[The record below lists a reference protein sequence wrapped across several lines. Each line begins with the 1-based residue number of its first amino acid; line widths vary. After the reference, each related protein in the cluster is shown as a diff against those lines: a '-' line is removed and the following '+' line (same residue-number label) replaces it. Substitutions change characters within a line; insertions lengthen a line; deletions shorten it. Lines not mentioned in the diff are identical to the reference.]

1 MLLDDILLIYNSI
14 RGAVVSTIIASIF
27 ALPISYILVFKN
39 FKTKFIIEFFT
50 ILPLGLPPVITGYV
64 LLIIFSPNYFLGS
77 IIYNLTGSTIAFT
90 WVAGSI
96 AASIV
101 SFPLIIRSFQ
111 LGFSS
116 VDRNIIDSAKSLG
129 MTNRLIFTKI
139 IFPISKKGVYAG
151 LLICFARS
159 ISEFGATIVV
169 AGNMPGETQNLA
181 TAIYSSISSLDTNTI
196 VRLSSYSIL
205 LAILSISIHNYL
217 LGRLKWIG

>member
-1 MLLDDILLIYNSI
+1 MLLDDIVLIYNSI
-14 RGAVVSTIIASIF
+14 RGAVLSTIIASVF
-27 ALPISYILVFKN
+27 ALPISYVLVFKN
-39 FKTKFIIEFFT
+39 FKAKFIIEFFT

-64 LLIIFSPNYFLGS
+64 LLIMFSPNYFLGS

-116 VDRNIIDSAKSLG
+116 VDRNIIDSSKSLG

-217 LGRLKWIG
+217 LGRLK

>member
-1 MLLDDILLIYNSI
+1 MLLDDIVLIYNSM
-14 RGAVVSTIIASIF
+14 RGAVLSTMIASIF
-27 ALPISYILVFKN
+27 ALPISYVLVFKN
-39 FKTKFIIEFFT
+39 FKAKFIIEFFT

-116 VDRNIIDSAKSLG
+116 VDRNIIDSSKSLG

-217 LGRLKWIG
+217 LGRLK

>member
-1 MLLDDILLIYNSI
+1 MLVDDIVLIYNSI

-27 ALPISYILVFKN
+27 ALPISYVLVFKN

-217 LGRLKWIG
+217 LGRLK

>member
-1 MLLDDILLIYNSI
+1 MLLDDVALIYNSI
-14 RGAVVSTIIASIF
+14 RGAVFSTIIASII
-27 ALPISYILVFKN
+27 ALPVSYVLVFKN
-39 FKTKFIIEFFT
+39 FKAKFIIELLT

-129 MTNRLIFTKI
+129 MNNRLIFTKI
-139 IFPISKKGVYAG
+139 IFPISKRGVYAG

-169 AGNMPGETQNLA
+169 AGNMPGETQNLS
-181 TAIYSSISSLDTNTI
+181 TAIYSSISSLDTIAI

-205 LAILSISIHNYL
+205 LAILSISLHNYL
-217 LGRLKWIG
+217 LGRLK

>member
-1 MLLDDILLIYNSI
+1 MLLDDIVLIYNSI
-14 RGAVVSTIIASIF
+14 RGAILSTIIASIF
-27 ALPISYILVFKN
+27 ALPISYVLVFKN

-217 LGRLKWIG
+217 LGRLK

>member
-1 MLLDDILLIYNSI
+1 MLLDDIVLIYNSI
-14 RGAVVSTIIASIF
+14 RGAVLSTIIASIF
-27 ALPISYILVFKN
+27 ALPISYVLVFKN
-39 FKTKFIIEFFT
+39 FKAKFIIEFFT

-129 MTNRLIFTKI
+129 MTNRLIFSKI

-151 LLICFARS
+151 LLICFASS

-196 VRLSSYSIL
+196 LRLSSYSIL
-205 LAILSISIHNYL
+205 LAILSISLHNYL
-217 LGRLKWIG
+217 LGRLK

>member
-1 MLLDDILLIYNSI
+1 MLLDDIVLIYNSI
-14 RGAVVSTIIASIF
+14 RGAILSTIIASIF
-27 ALPISYILVFKN
+27 ALPISYVLVFKN
-39 FKTKFIIEFFT
+39 FKVKFIIEFFT

-111 LGFSS
+111 LGLSS

-139 IFPISKKGVYAG
+139 IFPISEKGVYAG

-217 LGRLKWIG
+217 LGRLK

>member
-1 MLLDDILLIYNSI
+1 MLLDDIVLIYNSI
-14 RGAVVSTIIASIF
+14 RGAVVSTIIALIF
-27 ALPISYILVFKN
+27 ALPISYVLVFKN

-205 LAILSISIHNYL
+205 LAILSISLHNYL
-217 LGRLKWIG
+217 LGRLK

>member
-14 RGAVVSTIIASIF
+14 RGAIVSTIIASIF

-217 LGRLKWIG
+217 LGRLK

>member
-1 MLLDDILLIYNSI
+1 MLLDDIVLIYNSI
-14 RGAVVSTIIASIF
+14 RGAVLSTIIASIF
-27 ALPISYILVFKN
+27 ALPISYVLVFKN
-39 FKTKFIIEFFT
+39 FKAKFIIEFFT

-116 VDRNIIDSAKSLG
+116 VDRNIIDSSKSLG

-217 LGRLKWIG
+217 LGRLK

>member
-1 MLLDDILLIYNSI
+1 MLLDDIVLIYNSI
-14 RGAVVSTIIASIF
+14 RGAILSTIIASIF
-27 ALPISYILVFKN
+27 ALPISYVLVFKN
-39 FKTKFIIEFFT
+39 FKVKFIIEFFT

-116 VDRNIIDSAKSLG
+116 VDQNIIDSAKSLG

-217 LGRLKWIG
+217 LGRLK

>member
-1 MLLDDILLIYNSI
+1 MLLDDIVLIYNSM
-14 RGAVVSTIIASIF
+14 RGAVLSTMIASIF
-27 ALPISYILVFKN
+27 ALPISYVLVFKN
-39 FKTKFIIEFFT
+39 FKAKFIIEFFT

-129 MTNRLIFTKI
+129 MTNRLIFSKI

-217 LGRLKWIG
+217 LGRLK

>member
-1 MLLDDILLIYNSI
+1 MLLDDIVLIYNSI
-14 RGAVVSTIIASIF
+14 RGAVLSTIIASIF
-27 ALPISYILVFKN
+27 ALPISYVLVFKN
-39 FKTKFIIEFFT
+39 FKAKFIIEFFT

-64 LLIIFSPNYFLGS
+64 LLIIFSPNYFLGL

-111 LGFSS
+111 LGFSN

-217 LGRLKWIG
+217 LGRLK

>member
-1 MLLDDILLIYNSI
+1 MLIYNSI

-27 ALPISYILVFKN
+27 ALPMSYILVFKN

-96 AASIV
+96 AASII

-217 LGRLKWIG
+217 LGRLK

>member
-1 MLLDDILLIYNSI
+1 MLLDDVVLIYNSV
-14 RGAVVSTIIASIF
+14 RGAVFSTIIASII
-27 ALPISYILVFKN
+27 ALPLSYVLVFKN
-39 FKTKFIIEFFT
+39 FKAKFIIELLT

-129 MTNRLIFTKI
+129 MNNRLIFTKI
-139 IFPISKKGVYAG
+139 IFPISKRGVYAG

-169 AGNMPGETQNLA
+169 AGNMPGETQNLS
-181 TAIYSSISSLDTNTI
+181 TAIYSSISSLNTIAI

-205 LAILSISIHNYL
+205 LAILSISLHNYL
-217 LGRLKWIG
+217 LGKLK

>member
-1 MLLDDILLIYNSI
+1 MYK
-14 RGAVVSTIIASIF
+14 RQ
-27 ALPISYILVFKN
+27 
-39 FKTKFIIEFFT
+39 
-50 ILPLGLPPVITGYV
+50 PVITGYV

-111 LGFSS
+111 LGFSN

-217 LGRLKWIG
+217 LGRLK

>member
-1 MLLDDILLIYNSI
+1 MLLDDIVLIYNSI

-27 ALPISYILVFKN
+27 ALPISYVLVFKN

-217 LGRLKWIG
+217 LGRLK

>member
-1 MLLDDILLIYNSI
+1 MLLDDIVLIYNSI
-14 RGAVVSTIIASIF
+14 RGAVLSTIIASVF
-27 ALPISYILVFKN
+27 ALPISYVLVFKN
-39 FKTKFIIEFFT
+39 FKAKFIIEFFT

-116 VDRNIIDSAKSLG
+116 VDRNIIDSSKSLG
-129 MTNRLIFTKI
+129 MSNRLIFTKI

-217 LGRLKWIG
+217 LGRLK

>member
-1 MLLDDILLIYNSI
+1 MLLDDVVLIYNSV
-14 RGAVVSTIIASIF
+14 RGAVFSTIIASII
-27 ALPISYILVFKN
+27 ALPLSYVLVFKN
-39 FKTKFIIEFFT
+39 FKAKFIIELLT

-129 MTNRLIFTKI
+129 MNNRLIFTKI
-139 IFPISKKGVYAG
+139 IFPISKRGVYAG

-169 AGNMPGETQNLA
+169 AGNMPGETQNLS
-181 TAIYSSISSLDTNTI
+181 TAIYSSISSLNTIAI

-205 LAILSISIHNYL
+205 LAILSISLHNYL
-217 LGRLKWIG
+217 LGRLK

>member
-217 LGRLKWIG
+217 LGRLK

>member
-1 MLLDDILLIYNSI
+1 MLLDDIVLIYNSM
-14 RGAVVSTIIASIF
+14 RGAVLSTMIASIF
-27 ALPISYILVFKN
+27 ALPISYVLVFKN
-39 FKTKFIIEFFT
+39 FKAKFIIEFFT

-96 AASIV
+96 AASII

-129 MTNRLIFTKI
+129 MNNRLIFTKI

-196 VRLSSYSIL
+196 LRLSSYSIL
-205 LAILSISIHNYL
+205 LAILSISLHNYL

>member
-1 MLLDDILLIYNSI
+1 M
-14 RGAVVSTIIASIF
+14 
-27 ALPISYILVFKN
+27 VFKN

-129 MTNRLIFTKI
+129 MTNRLIFSKI

-217 LGRLKWIG
+217 LGRLK

>member
-27 ALPISYILVFKN
+27 ALPISYILVFRN

-217 LGRLKWIG
+217 LGRLK

>member
-1 MLLDDILLIYNSI
+1 MLLDDIVLIYNSI
-14 RGAVVSTIIASIF
+14 RGAVLSTIIASVF
-27 ALPISYILVFKN
+27 ALPISYVLVFKN
-39 FKTKFIIEFFT
+39 FKAKFIIEFFT

-116 VDRNIIDSAKSLG
+116 VDRNIIDSSRSLG

-217 LGRLKWIG
+217 LGRLK

>member
-90 WVAGSI
+90 WIAGSI

-111 LGFSS
+111 LGFSN

-217 LGRLKWIG
+217 LGRLK

>member
-1 MLLDDILLIYNSI
+1 MLLDDIVLIYNSI
-14 RGAVVSTIIASIF
+14 RGAVLSTIIASIF
-27 ALPISYILVFKN
+27 ALPISYVLVFKN
-39 FKTKFIIEFFT
+39 FKAKFIIEFFT

-129 MTNRLIFTKI
+129 MTNRLIFSKI

-217 LGRLKWIG
+217 LGRLK

>member
-1 MLLDDILLIYNSI
+1 MLLDDIVLIYNSI

-27 ALPISYILVFKN
+27 ALPISYVLVFRN

-129 MTNRLIFTKI
+129 MNNRLIFTKI

-217 LGRLKWIG
+217 LGRLK

>member
-1 MLLDDILLIYNSI
+1 MLLDDIVLIYNSI
-14 RGAVVSTIIASIF
+14 RGAILSTIIASIF
-27 ALPISYILVFKN
+27 ALPISYVLVFKN
-39 FKTKFIIEFFT
+39 FKVKFIIEFFT

-217 LGRLKWIG
+217 LGRLK

>member
-14 RGAVVSTIIASIF
+14 RGAVLSTIIASIF
-27 ALPISYILVFKN
+27 ALPISYVLVFKN
-39 FKTKFIIEFFT
+39 FKAKFIIEFFT

-77 IIYNLTGSTIAFT
+77 TIYNLTGSTIAFT

-111 LGFSS
+111 LGFSN

-217 LGRLKWIG
+217 LGRLK

>member
-1 MLLDDILLIYNSI
+1 MLLDDIVLIYNSM
-14 RGAVVSTIIASIF
+14 RGAVLSTMIASIF
-27 ALPISYILVFKN
+27 ALPISYVLVFKN
-39 FKTKFIIEFFT
+39 FKAKFIIEFFT

-217 LGRLKWIG
+217 LGRLK

>member
-1 MLLDDILLIYNSI
+1 MLLDDLVLIYNSV
-14 RGAVVSTIIASIF
+14 RGAVFSTIIASII
-27 ALPISYILVFKN
+27 ALPLSYVLVFKN
-39 FKTKFIIEFFT
+39 FKAKFIIELLT

-129 MTNRLIFTKI
+129 MNNRLIFTKI
-139 IFPISKKGVYAG
+139 IFPISKRGVYAG

-169 AGNMPGETQNLA
+169 AGNMPGETQNLS
-181 TAIYSSISSLDTNTI
+181 TAIYSSISSLNTIAI

-205 LAILSISIHNYL
+205 LAILSISLHNYL
-217 LGRLKWIG
+217 LGRLK

>member
-1 MLLDDILLIYNSI
+1 MLLDDIVLIYNSM
-14 RGAVVSTIIASIF
+14 RGAVLSTMIASIF
-27 ALPISYILVFKN
+27 ALPISYVLVFKN
-39 FKTKFIIEFFT
+39 FKAKFIIEFFT

-96 AASIV
+96 AASII

-129 MTNRLIFTKI
+129 MANRLIFINI

-196 VRLSSYSIL
+196 LRLSSYSIL
-205 LAILSISIHNYL
+205 LAILSISLHNYL

>member
-1 MLLDDILLIYNSI
+1 MLLDDIVLIYNSI

-27 ALPISYILVFKN
+27 ALPISYVLVFRN

-196 VRLSSYSIL
+196 LRLSSYSIL
-205 LAILSISIHNYL
+205 LAILSISLHNYL
-217 LGRLKWIG
+217 LGRLK

>member
-1 MLLDDILLIYNSI
+1 MLLDDIVLIYNSM
-14 RGAVVSTIIASIF
+14 RGAVLSTMIASSF
-27 ALPISYILVFKN
+27 ALPISYVLVFKN
-39 FKTKFIIEFFT
+39 FKAKFIIEFFT

-96 AASIV
+96 AASII

-129 MTNRLIFTKI
+129 MSNRLIFINI

-196 VRLSSYSIL
+196 LRLSSYSIL
-205 LAILSISIHNYL
+205 LAILSISLHNYL

>member
-1 MLLDDILLIYNSI
+1 MLLDDIVLIYNSM
-14 RGAVVSTIIASIF
+14 RGAVLSTMIASIF
-27 ALPISYILVFKN
+27 ALPISYVLVFKN
-39 FKTKFIIEFFT
+39 FKAKFIIEFFT

-96 AASIV
+96 AASII

-129 MTNRLIFTKI
+129 MANRLIFINI

-196 VRLSSYSIL
+196 LRLSSYSIL
-205 LAILSISIHNYL
+205 LAILSISLHNYL
-217 LGRLKWIG
+217 LGRLK

>member
-1 MLLDDILLIYNSI
+1 MLIDDIVLIYNSI
-14 RGAVVSTIIASIF
+14 RGAVLSTIIASVF
-27 ALPISYILVFKN
+27 ALPISYVLVFKN
-39 FKTKFIIEFFT
+39 FKAKFIIEFFT

-116 VDRNIIDSAKSLG
+116 VDRNIIDSSKSLG

-139 IFPISKKGVYAG
+139 ILPISKKGVYAG

-217 LGRLKWIG
+217 LGRLK

>member
-1 MLLDDILLIYNSI
+1 MLLDDIVLIYNSI
-14 RGAVVSTIIASIF
+14 RGAVLSTIIASVF
-27 ALPISYILVFKN
+27 ALPISYVLVFKN
-39 FKTKFIIEFFT
+39 FKAKFIIEFFT

-217 LGRLKWIG
+217 LGRLK

>member
-1 MLLDDILLIYNSI
+1 MLLDDIVLIYNSI
-14 RGAVVSTIIASIF
+14 RGAVLSTIIASIF
-27 ALPISYILVFKN
+27 ALPISYVLVFRN
-39 FKTKFIIEFFT
+39 FKAKFIIEFFT

-129 MTNRLIFTKI
+129 MTNRLIFSKI

-217 LGRLKWIG
+217 LGRLK

>member
-1 MLLDDILLIYNSI
+1 MLLDDIVLIYNSI

-27 ALPISYILVFKN
+27 ALPISYVLVFRN

-50 ILPLGLPPVITGYV
+50 IIPLGLPPVITGYV

-217 LGRLKWIG
+217 LGRLK